1 MPANT
6 SVFTGA
12 DGSISLAA
20 VEGPEGE
27 QAKAVLTDL
36 DLIAV
41 GRVQGVRVEVQS
53 TVRPYH
59 EIGQRYPTQ
68 LRSGNVTV
76 RGTIERAHINGAML
90 RLQLGQAASSRPGGS
105 WVQPS
110 FNISL
115 LIQNPAL
122 PDSRSTLTLHGV
134 KIDNW
139 VYKMPE
145 DDFLME
151 SVGFQALYITVEDE
165 G

>member
-1 MPANT
+1 MPNT
-6 SVFTGA
+6 SVYTGA
-12 DGSISLAA
+12 DGSMSLAA
-20 VEGPEGE
+20 VEGPEGDA
-27 QAKAVLTDL
+27 AKTVLTDM

-53 TVRPYH
+53 IVRPYH

-76 RGTIERAHINGAML
+76 RGTIERAYINGAML
-90 RLQLGQAASSRPGGS
+90 RLQLGEAGAARPAAS

-115 LIQNPAL
+115 LVQNPAF

-139 VYKMPE
+139 AYQMPE

>member
-1 MPANT
+1 MPNT

-12 DGSISLAA
+12 DGSLSLAA

-27 QAKAVLTDL
+27 QAQTVLTDL
-36 DLIAV
+36 ELISV
-41 GRVQGVRVEVQS
+41 GRVQGVHVEVQS
-53 TVRPYH
+53 IVRPYH
-59 EIGQRYPTQ
+59 EIGQRYATQ

-76 RGTIERAHINGAML
+76 RGTIERAYINGAML
-90 RLQLGQAASSRPGGS
+90 RLQLGEAAGARPGAS

-115 LIQNPAL
+115 LVTNPAL
-122 PDSRSTLTLHGV
+122 PDSKSTLTLHGV

-139 VYKMPE
+139 TYQMPE

-151 SVGFQALYITVEDE
+151 SVGFQALYITVQDE